1 MLQLRLLASALAIGL
16 IFGEL
21 LRSWGA
27 GRPLAFV
34 VDDLIIGACLLVG
47 ALLAKSVSIGTYSF
61 FVGSWA
67 LAAGMLYGS
76 FFNKLLT
83 PVNEQAGNWDMGWLT
98 ILVGIAFA
106 TSVIGFVCAIVIAP
120 KTPRR

>member
-34 VDDLIIGACLLVG
+34 VDDVIIGACLLVG
-47 ALLAKSVSIGTYSF
+47 AYLVKSVSIRTYSF

-67 LAAGMLYGS
+67 LAAGMSYGS

-98 ILVGIAFA
+98 ILVGLAFA
-106 TSVIGFVCAIVIAP
+106 TSVIGFICAIVIAP
-120 KTPRR
+120 KTLCK